1 MEIRYDIVQR
11 TAEWHQIKWGKIG
24 GTLSDGLFK
33 NTDTLLIKL
42 LAEHCEE
49 FEMDEDG
56 YYSADMMRG
65 IELEPQAKAQ
75 LEIYTGLTFL
85 DAGWIQSSENP
96 LLGISPDGITK
107 DETVMCEIKCPARV
121 KHTRTILE
129 DRIPDDH
136 LEQLIHA
143 FTVNPKLEKL
153 YFCSFRPESIKP
165 LFVKELNRMSL
176 VDLGWTKTIEIEQ
189 RGVKGQLIKPKIKKV
204 ADIRSVRE
212 WVEIAK
218 TEALRL
224 ELLIKEKIEELKF

>member
-1 MEIRYDIVQR
+1 
-11 TAEWHQIKWGKIG
+11 
-24 GTLSDGLFK
+24 
-33 NTDTLLIKL
+33 
-42 LAEHCEE
+42 
-49 FEMDEDG
+49 
-56 YYSADMMRG
+56 MMRG

-85 DAGWIQSSENP
+85 DAGWIQSIENP

-176 VDLGWTKTIEIEQ
+176 VDLGTKA
-189 RGVKGQLIKPKIKKV
+189 RPVVK
-204 ADIRSVRE
+204 SVRE